1 MYKLERFRPR
11 RKDEFDDTEEASVLL
26 DVEAHSEYENIN
38 PGTVTVEGFGLDAWD
53 FEETYHSRNDIV
65 FMSTFRHDV
74 ITAKKLLRRIHELQ
88 NNPGRFGWNPH
99 KDLADLREF
108 TGDMGYDQFFSLQK
122 GMLCNSHKI
131 EI

>member
-11 RKDEFDDTEEASVLL
+11 GKDEFDDTEEASVLL
-26 DVEAHSEYENIN
+26 DVEAHSEYENAN

-53 FEETYHSRNDIV
+53 FEEIYHSRNDTV

-74 ITAKKLLRRIHELQ
+74 IPVKKLLRRIHELQ

-108 TGDMGYDQFFSLQK
+108 IGDMGYDQFF
-122 GMLCNSHKI
+122 LCRRACCVTPKRI
-131 EI
+131 T